1 MRKNIKNIAMT
12 LLILVMYIMIMTSPV
27 LAAELP
33 RTRIQVNV
41 SLEGTLPTKAEEF
54 TINLKSEDIS
64 NPMPSNITD
73 EIYKMIVTG
82 EDIKSLPEIVFSRV
96 GIYRYTI
103 WQDKGNN
110 ADCSYDNSVYYLT
123 VYVTNKKDGEG
134 LEATSVLYKENEA
147 NKLEEAKF
155 NNVYKIITPIKEPV
169 IPIKDN
175 IETGDKSNAIFWAIL
190 SAIGAIGLFYVG
202 VSSHKKSQEVN

>member
-1 MRKNIKNIAMT
+1 
-12 LLILVMYIMIMTSPV
+12 MTSPV

-54 TINLKSEDIS
+54 TINLKAEDIS
-64 NPMPSNITD
+64 NPMPSNSTD

-134 LEATSVLYKENEA
+134 LEDT
-147 NKLEEAKF
+147 
-155 NNVYKIITPIKEPV
+155 
-169 IPIKDN
+169 
-175 IETGDKSNAIFWAIL
+175 
-190 SAIGAIGLFYVG
+190 
-202 VSSHKKSQEVN
+202 